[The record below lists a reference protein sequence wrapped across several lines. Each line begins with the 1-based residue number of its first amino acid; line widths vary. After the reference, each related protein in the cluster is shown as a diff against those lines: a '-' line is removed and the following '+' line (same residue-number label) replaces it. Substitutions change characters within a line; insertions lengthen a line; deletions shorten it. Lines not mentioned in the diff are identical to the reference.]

1 MEILGR
7 GQFGAVNKALWQ
19 FKNCDRLEVSQEVAV
34 KSLHDESSNEDKVK
48 FLQEAAI
55 MAQFN
60 QPNILRV
67 LGIINENEHKVSR
80 YSLDGYNTLRILQS
94 LIIIVQ
100 KT

>member
-1 MEILGR
+1 MNRILEILGR

-19 FKNCDRLEVSQEVAV
+19 FQDCDGLEVSQEVAV
-34 KSLHDESSNEDKVK
+34 KSLHGESTNEDKVK

-67 LGIINENEHKVSR
+67 LGIITKNEHKVCH
-80 YSLDGYNTLRILQS
+80 
-94 LIIIVQ
+94 
-100 KT
+100 